1 MAAHGV
7 LEFVGEERGL
17 APPKSYHP
25 AAVLPIEYTT
35 IEIYLLDMVLSTTT
49 YIRRY
54 TKALKATKWIATR
67 DKGDA
72 WGIATARAGLVYL
85 D

>member
-7 LEFVGEERGL
+7 LEFVGKEGGL
-17 APPKSYHP
+17 APPKPYHP
-25 AAVLPIEYTT
+25 ATVLPIEYAT

-49 YIRRY
+49 YIRRH
-54 TKALKATKWIATR
+54 TKALKATEWISAR
-67 DKGDA
+67 DEGDA